1 MMESPPRDRTAII
14 DGSTAGGDI
23 VRFRNA
29 RCSAAGRIPDTTM
42 AISLEKDVR
51 TAELPA
57 LFGGTSGRFIQHPV
71 SNGRL
76 LIRTL
81 RHGAGKGVSI

>member
-29 RCSAAGRIPDTTM
+29 RCSAAGSIPDTTM

-57 LFGGTSGRFIQHPV
+57 LFGGTSGRF
-71 SNGRL
+71 
-76 LIRTL
+76 
-81 RHGAGKGVSI
+81 VSIQYPTDDF

>member
-14 DGSTAGGDI
+14 EGSTAGEDI

-29 RCSAAGRIPDTTM
+29 RCSTAGPIPDTTM

-57 LFGGTSGRFIQHPV
+57 LFGGTSGRF
-71 SNGRL
+71 
-76 LIRTL
+76 
-81 RHGAGKGVSI
+81 VSIQYPTDDF